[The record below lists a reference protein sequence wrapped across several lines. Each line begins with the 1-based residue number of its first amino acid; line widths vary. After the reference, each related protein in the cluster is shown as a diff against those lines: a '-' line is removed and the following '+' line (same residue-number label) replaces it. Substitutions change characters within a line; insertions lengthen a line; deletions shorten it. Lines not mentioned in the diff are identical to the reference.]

1 MKINEYRGQN
11 TSLPKI
17 SGRLKDVL
25 GVFDKIT
32 INSASEPD
40 LSVYGK
46 VDFNGS
52 HGKIGVTNPEVNRW
66 ILDGMEEAGH
76 GSGPSPSPGSSH
88 HNPCQGHNP
97 GIPPGPSGH
106 IPGAV
111 PHAYSQQFN
120 DVMNVLNNISYQG
133 NSMSSKL
140 SYAGNDISA
149 SKNELVSTH
158 NTIEEVKNDTG
169 ETDVSSKGQELASK
183 MTSVEYKL
191 QEGDRYIDSATN
203 DFSTVKSYLNDALN
217 RIDYLRSQ
225 LQSAG
230 PYQQVV
236 AYLDQAKQHINNPLA
251 NAGTVEWDLYN
262 TDSYMKRAGDEIGYT
277 GSYISTIKGDYEGTS
292 VSSEGVSV
300 QYYVE
305 NAERALDN
313 ANSELAGTT
322 GSYLPSLRSEIE
334 QAISSLRYAQNMYN
348 SIR

>member
-1 MKINEYRGQN
+1 MKINEHKGQN
-11 TSLPKI
+11 ISLPKI

-32 INSASEPD
+32 INSGSEPD

-52 HGKIGVTNPEVNRW
+52 HGKTGMANPEVNRW

-88 HNPCQGHNP
+88 HNPCQGHHP
-97 GIPPGPSGH
+97 GIPPGTSGH

-111 PHAYSQQFN
+111 PYVYNQQFN

-140 SYAGNDISA
+140 SHTGNNINT
-149 SKNELVSTH
+149 SKNELAGAH
-158 NTIEEVKNDTG
+158 NTIEEVKNDTE
-169 ETDVSSKGQELASK
+169 ETDVSSKGQELDSK

-203 DFSTVKSYLNDALN
+203 DFNSVKSYLNDASN
-217 RIDYLRSQ
+217 RIDYLRGQ
-225 LQSAG
+225 LQAAG
-230 PYQQVV
+230 PYQQVI
-236 AYLDQAKQHINNPLA
+236 AYLDQAKQYINSPLS
-251 NAGTVEWDLYN
+251 NMSSIDWDLYN
-262 TDSYMKRAGDEIGYT
+262 TDNYMKSAAGEIGYAR
-277 GSYISTIKGDYEGTS
+277 SYISTIKGDYEGNN

-322 GSYLPSLRSEIE
+322 GTYLPSLKSEIDR
-334 QAISSLRYAQNMYN
+334 AINSLMYARNLYN

>member
-1 MKINEYRGQN
+1 MKINEHRGQN
-11 TSLPKI
+11 ISLPKI

-32 INSASEPD
+32 INSGSEPD
-40 LSVYGK
+40 LPVYGK

-52 HGKIGVTNPEVNRW
+52 HRKTGVTKPEVNRW

-88 HNPCQGHNP
+88 HNPCQGHHP
-97 GIPPGPSGH
+97 GVPPGPSGH

-111 PHAYSQQFN
+111 PHVYSQQFN

-133 NSMSSKL
+133 NSMNSKL
-140 SYAGNDISA
+140 SYTGNDINT

-158 NTIEEVKNDTG
+158 NTIEEVKNDTE
-169 ETDVSSKGQELASK
+169 ETDVSSKGQELDSK

-203 DFSTVKSYLNDALN
+203 DFSSVKSYLNDASN
-217 RIDYLRSQ
+217 RIDYLRGQ

-230 PYQQVV
+230 PYQQVI
-236 AYLDQAKQHINNPLA
+236 AYLEQAKQHINSPLS
-251 NAGTVEWDLYN
+251 NTNSVEWDLYN
-262 TDSYMKRAGDEIGYT
+262 TDSYMKSAAGDIGYAR
-277 GSYISTIKGDYEGTS
+277 SYIRTIKGDYDGNS
-292 VSSEGVSV
+292 VSSEGYSV
-300 QYYVE
+300 QSYVE
-305 NAERALDN
+305 SAERALDS
-313 ANSELAGTT
+313 ASIELSGTT
-322 GSYLPSLRSEIE
+322 GSYLPSLKSELD
-334 QAISSLRYAQNMYN
+334 QAVSSLRYAQNLYN